1 MKTIVSIVRSAP
13 YGTSKYSFEII
24 QTALNKSKHCV
35 MNLSSFVN
43 EAALWET
50 TQEEIQVSYDVFQF
64 VSIHIHKQSYNRFNR
79 HFKKW
84 LRWFKHPHKINTHR
98 YTQINGTLLQE
109 IIFSSWKQN

>member
-1 MKTIVSIVRSAP
+1 
-13 YGTSKYSFEII
+13 
-24 QTALNKSKHCV
+24 

-98 YTQINGTLLQE
+98 YTQINGTLLKE